1 MHTRLLRLQVY
12 SIQKQAAEWV
22 LEIICFGATPSPP
35 SLSSPSEAEVWYQ
48 MESLASWLLVFG
60 GSFSLLISFGFSH
73 IKQWSKP
80 IKLVKEF
87 NVKKSEESKP
97 VLLILARTFPA
108 VSLLLKIVSVQHTAG
123 ITYKTILI
131 LSQLHQ
137 QKVYK
142 GLFQPCKITCHYFSN
157 LSLSV

>member
-1 MHTRLLRLQVY
+1 
-12 SIQKQAAEWV
+12 
-22 LEIICFGATPSPP
+22 
-35 SLSSPSEAEVWYQ
+35 

-60 GSFSLLISFGFSH
+60 GSLSLLISFGFSH
-73 IKQWSKP
+73 IKQRSKP

-87 NVKKSEESKP
+87 NVKKSKESKP

-137 QKVYK
+137 
-142 GLFQPCKITCHYFSN
+142 
-157 LSLSV
+157 